1 MGVCFSASAS
11 ASASA
16 SSSPSSSPSDVPASD
31 VHPTSLLQRDALAS
45 SLALAASRGGEH
57 VKLYKQLDTR
67 MWTSSIRNDSSLARE
82 RLKALAEAI
91 DAVLVPAV
99 DAANEELKGRGWL
112 HTGAAKAVDFLQS
125 AVGRDGASCVR
136 TFLELTEAVRA
147 TCDANLAAA
156 TTSRGLERIISTLG
170 AIWLRAVTLN
180 TPQEVAARRRVWD
193 SARMCVLGDPTDA
206 AVASA
211 ISANSKAL
219 LCYVDAGIA
228 VVGDSSLGGMNEES
242 QLECVHERRADVR
255 VRRGDAAVAF
265 TDTLLAARSSSWW
278 SSPAPR
284 KLFPS
289 FVAAATG
296 VPEGGEGHGPRK
308 ELFRLIGAAMVQ
320 PPAHLPGGSPLF
332 VERDIRT
339 HSARGDCRALWYNA
353 AAAAAS
359 KRLDEYEFVGYMC
372 GQSLVNKSPLG
383 CRFDPWL
390 LALALRDVLQYD
402 GEDNP
407 DTWHIERANLASLQ
421 MHDPDAAANVRR
433 VHDLSDRYFAE
444 LLEFEEL
451 PMSLSRA
458 EYVEGHAVP
467 AAMLQHDGPLGSAR
481 EAFARGLA
489 AAVHPQMLARWR
501 VSGHELSCVLY
512 GGDAAEA
519 FVQPSA
525 VEGSDGDFFPLVQEA
540 FQVALEDDLMEEEYA
555 PLVEALWLALDG
567 KPSGEAFRRGFVRF
581 ATACPSPPS
590 PFQSE
595 LLSVS
600 LAFAGPGK
608 RESDAWN
615 ALPTAHTC
623 ANAVELPDYL
633 SALRAGAA
641 DSSQLFDASGVPKDR
656 AAVVNLLASRLRN
669 RFSIAM
675 EFCGDYDLDS
685 IGDDS
690 PRPYVAA
697 PAPASSAI
705 PREMP
710 VRSSRVNAG
719 PHVPFVL
726 PGTLFDSD
734 VEASQDGCGVKNSAL
749 WGPVLR
755 SSPKTVD
762 GLLSELDL

>member
-1 MGVCFSASAS
+1 M
-11 ASASA
+11 
-16 SSSPSSSPSDVPASD
+16 
-31 VHPTSLLQRDALAS
+31 
-45 SLALAASRGGEH
+45 
-57 VKLYKQLDTR
+57 
-67 MWTSSIRNDSSLARE
+67 
-82 RLKALAEAI
+82 
-91 DAVLVPAV
+91 
-99 DAANEELKGRGWL
+99 
-112 HTGAAKAVDFLQS
+112 
-125 AVGRDGASCVR
+125 
-136 TFLELTEAVRA
+136 
-147 TCDANLAAA
+147 
-156 TTSRGLERIISTLG
+156 
-170 AIWLRAVTLN
+170 
-180 TPQEVAARRRVWD
+180 
-193 SARMCVLGDPTDA
+193 
-206 AVASA
+206 
-211 ISANSKAL
+211 
-219 LCYVDAGIA
+219 
-228 VVGDSSLGGMNEES
+228 
-242 QLECVHERRADVR
+242 
-255 VRRGDAAVAF
+255 
-265 TDTLLAARSSSWW
+265 
-278 SSPAPR
+278 
-284 KLFPS
+284 
-289 FVAAATG
+289 
-296 VPEGGEGHGPRK
+296 
-308 ELFRLIGAAMVQ
+308 
-320 PPAHLPGGSPLF
+320 
-332 VERDIRT
+332 
-339 HSARGDCRALWYNA
+339 
-353 AAAAAS
+353 
-359 KRLDEYEFVGYMC
+359 
-372 GQSLVNKSPLG
+372 
-383 CRFDPWL
+383 
-390 LALALRDVLQYD
+390 
-402 GEDNP
+402 
-407 DTWHIERANLASLQ
+407 
-421 MHDPDAAANVRR
+421 
-433 VHDLSDRYFAE
+433 
-444 LLEFEEL
+444 
-451 PMSLSRA
+451 
-458 EYVEGHAVP
+458 
-467 AAMLQHDGPLGSAR
+467 
-481 EAFARGLA
+481 
-489 AAVHPQMLARWR
+489 
-501 VSGHELSCVLY
+501 LY

-656 AAVVNLLASRLRN
+656 AAVVDMLASRLRN
-669 RFSIAM
+669 RFAIAM

-705 PREMP
+705 LREMP

-734 VEASQDGCGVKNSAL
+734 VEASQDGCGVKNNAL

-755 SSPKTVD
+755 NSPQTVRSSPQTVD